1 MEGVANIDN
10 INLLHL
16 PFYINYE
23 NYSSF
28 YRLIKKDLNPSKSFA
43 SSMLCLVPSMKAFSF
58 AGISISAS
66 NILSTVPLNLAGW
79 AVARNSPVSVS
90 LGSLSSNPC

>member
-16 PFYINYE
+16 PFYITYE

-28 YRLIKKDLNPSKSFA
+28 TAHQERFESSKSFA

-66 NILSTVPLNLAGW
+66 SILSTVPLNLAGW
-79 AVARNSPVSVS
+79 AVSRNRPVSVS
-90 LGSLSSNPC
+90 LRSLSSNPW